1 MIHSDLI
8 IIGSGPGGYRAAHYA
23 ALHGLSVVIIEK
35 AEAGGT
41 CLNRGCI
48 PTKTLCR
55 NAEIVDTLRHAD
67 TFGLIGEG
75 YSLDFGRVM
84 ERKQEIVGQLRSGVE
99 TLMQTPGITLV
110 RGTASFADAH
120 TVAVGNEQYTA
131 ENIIIA
137 TGSDSKCPP
146 IEGTTLP
153 GVVTSTELLDIDH
166 LPKRLCIIGAGVI
179 GMEFASVFSSFGS
192 NVTVIEFLKECLP
205 VLDSDI
211 AKRLRQTICKRGVEF
226 YMQSAVKSITQTDTE
241 DRTKQL
247 TVSFEKKGKPVSID
261 ADMVLIATGRKPCTE
276 GLALEQAGIEHSPKG
291 IVVDDDFQTNVSGVY
306 AIGDVNG
313 RCLLAHAATFQ
324 GLHVVNRILN
334 RPDDIRFD
342 VMPSAIFTNPEA
354 ASVGLSEDQL
364 KAEQRPYECR
374 KGFYRSNGKA
384 LAMNETD
391 GMIKLLVDTTNDQRI
406 VGCHAFGAHS
416 ADMVQEIAALMNS
429 GTTLQQLA
437 NIIHIHPT
445 LSEILHDMAL

>member
-211 AKRLRQTICKRGVEF
+211 AKRLRQTIGKRGVEF

>member
-1 MIHSDLI
+1 M
-8 IIGSGPGGYRAAHYA
+8 
-23 ALHGLSVVIIEK
+23 
-35 AEAGGT
+35 
-41 CLNRGCI
+41 
-48 PTKTLCR
+48 
-55 NAEIVDTLRHAD
+55 
-67 TFGLIGEG
+67 GEG
-75 YSLDFGRVM
+75 YSLDFGRVI
-84 ERKQEIVGQLRSGVE
+84 ERKQEVVGQLRSGVE

-211 AKRLRQTICKRGVEF
+211 AKRLRQTIGKRGVEF
-226 YMQSAVKSITQTDTE
+226 YMQSAVKSITQTDAE
-241 DRTKQL
+241 DGTKQL

-276 GLALEQAGIEHSPKG
+276 GLALEQVGIEHSPKG

-324 GLHVVNRILN
+324 GLHVGNRILN

-364 KAEQRPYECR
+364 KAEQRAYECR

-391 GMIKLLVDTTNDQRI
+391 GMIKLLVDTANDQRI
-406 VGCHAFGAHS
+406 VGCHAIRAHS
-416 ADMVQEIAALMNS
+416 AEMEQEIAALMDS

>member
-8 IIGSGPGGYRAAHYA
+8 IIGSGPGGYRAAHHA

-67 TFGLIGEG
+67 TFGLMGEG

-211 AKRLRQTICKRGVEF
+211 AKRLRQTIGKRGVEF

-276 GLALEQAGIEHSPKG
+276 GLALEQAGIEHSHKG

-324 GLHVVNRILN
+324 GLHVVNRILK